1 MLGRQGVRVSAG
13 PSPLRVLWVS
23 PRAEEANALESALAP
38 ERGSVARAA
47 NASAACEALAGERF
61 DAVVVSHPLPDAEAV
76 GTCAALSAVPGCPPL
91 LVIDGVDRTRE
102 LAQALPADA
111 RPARCVA
118 RPVAPADL
126 RALLGELTAPE
137 AEAAP
142 DASVD
147 RRGFANVLLDL
158 AARGETGVL
167 EVRSDT
173 STTRI
178 YVRRGAPISVE
189 GGSLRETL
197 GRLLVRTGEL
207 SERDYERVIQ
217 RMTEQVIDN
226 EYQRM
231 GEVLI
236 QLGLMRSQDVF
247 QALSLQAGEKIV
259 EAFAASRVELA
270 FEATPELPST
280 LEPLAVPPFPALLV
294 ESVKRH
300 FSLDEQND
308 LILPI
313 ARSRMR
319 MRVPAPD
326 LRLSARDVRIASE
339 LGRASS
345 VAEFWRKREEARP
358 VLAALALVDALV
370 AQAAVASAKSQP
382 IARVPLVRRHSAEFA
397 RDVVSPPKS
406 RPAPGASDDTPSA
419 ASGRAEPSKTR
430 LEAERLFHDAKKLAQ
445 QEKFVEAL
453 AVLQRAVALQPDEP
467 EYRMHEAWVAY
478 LSARVTQRIARAK
491 AIACARK
498 MIEADPRSGRPR
510 FILGRLLLDEGDAD
524 AGVRELEL
532 ALMRDPADEDAKKA
546 LAKLRAA
553 PSPAR
558 APRRRASS

>member
-1 MLGRQGVRVSAG
+1 
-13 PSPLRVLWVS
+13 LWVS
-23 PRAEEANALESALAP
+23 PRAEEANALAGALALG
-38 ERGSVARAA
+38 RGSVARAA
-47 NASAACEALAGERF
+47 SASAACETLGRERF
-61 DAVVVSHPLPDAEAV
+61 DVVVLSHPLPDAEAV
-76 GTCAALSAVPGCPPL
+76 GACAALSAVPGCPRL
-91 LVIDGVDRTRE
+91 LVLDAIDRTRE

-111 RPARCVA
+111 RPARCIA
-118 RPVAPADL
+118 QPVALPEL
-126 RALLGELTAPE
+126 RALLEELTAPE
-137 AEAAP
+137 EEAGP

-158 AARGETGVL
+158 AARGDTGVL
-167 EVRSDT
+167 EVRSET

-236 QLGLMRSQDVF
+236 QLGLMRSPDVY
-247 QALSLQAGEKIV
+247 QALSRQAGEKIV
-259 EAFAASRVELA
+259 EAFAASRVELV
-270 FEATPELPST
+270 FEASPDLPSSI
-280 LEPLAVPPFPALLV
+280 EPLAVPPFPALLV

-319 MRVPAPD
+319 LRVPPPD
-326 LRLSARDVRIASE
+326 LRLGTGDVRIASE

-345 VAEFWRKREEARP
+345 VAEFWRKREDARAI
-358 VLAALALVDALV
+358 LAALVLVDALV
-370 AQAAVASAKSQP
+370 PQAATAAPKAQP
-382 IARVPLVRRHSAEFA
+382 IARIPLGQRPSAQFA
-397 RDVVSPPKS
+397 RDVVSPPKP
-406 RPAPGASDDTPSA
+406 RPATASADGVEDAPA
-419 ASGRAEPSKTR
+419 AVGPSKTR

-453 AVLQRAVALQPDEP
+453 AALQRVVALQPDEP
-467 EYRMHEAWVAY
+467 EYRMHEAWIAY

-498 MIEADPRSGRPR
+498 MIEADPRSGKPR
-510 FILGRLLLDEGDAD
+510 FILGRLLLDAGDAD
-524 AGVRELEL
+524 AASRELEL
-532 ALMRDPADEDAKKA
+532 ALLRDPADEEAKKA
-546 LAKLRAA
+546 LAQLRGA
-553 PSPAR
+553 PSSRPAR